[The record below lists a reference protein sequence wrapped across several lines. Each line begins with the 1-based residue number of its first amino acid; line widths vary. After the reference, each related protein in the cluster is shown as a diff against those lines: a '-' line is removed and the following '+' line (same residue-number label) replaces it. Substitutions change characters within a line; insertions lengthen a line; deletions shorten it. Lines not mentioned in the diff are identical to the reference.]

1 MTGATGAIGPVLV
14 QSLLVQGWS
23 IRVLCRTPP
32 LAGLLHQSVDVRIGD
47 IAKSDDVAAAVG
59 EVSTVFHLAGH
70 LHNPRPSPAEAVLY
84 ETVNVE
90 GARNV
95 ARAAVAHG
103 ASVIHF
109 SSIAVYGATHGE
121 PVDEQTPVR
130 PAGPYAT
137 TKRRSEEILLDA
149 GLKVSVLRLAAVYG
163 RRMKGNYRRLV
174 DALRRHRFVAVGQGS
189 NRRTLVHERDVTRAA
204 ILAADRVNEV
214 NGVFNVTD
222 GRTHAMREILAA
234 ICSALGR
241 PEPRL
246 RIPESLARTAARGLG
261 QSHLIDKYLETVEV
275 KGEHIQT
282 ALGFSP
288 EFDLTAGW
296 RDAIQPW
303 ERG

>member
-1 MTGATGAIGPVLV
+1 MIAEVDNGNPPSYLIRWNEKTLA
-14 QSLLVQGWS
+14 S
-23 IRVLCRTPP
+23 IHPIYRKRCERD
-32 LAGLLHQSVDVRIGD
+32 GLDV
-47 IAKSDDVAAAVG
+47 
-59 EVSTVFHLAGH
+59 EEMWL
-70 LHNPRPSPAEAVLY
+70 
-84 ETVNVE
+84 
-90 GARNV
+90 
-95 ARAAVAHG
+95 
-103 ASVIHF
+103 
-109 SSIAVYGATHGE
+109 
-121 PVDEQTPVR
+121 
-130 PAGPYAT
+130 
-137 TKRRSEEILLDA
+137 SEEVLLGA

-275 KGEHIQT
+275 KGEHIQK